1 MATQFDLIKAI
12 RAGRLKYVVRALDA
26 GVLPDDPE
34 GGEPGLPLGIA
45 CFLGHV
51 DIVTE
56 LIQRGAPVN
65 LADNTLP
72 TSPLSMAVRGKR
84 VEVARALIQLGAKV
98 PEGMATGLSEHEI
111 MLAQWIAF
119 RDGYGDAT
127 ESVFRPMDA
136 PVFDEIVMDGHFD
149 TDTQTLEAEM
159 LGLAESMR

>member
-26 GVLPDDPE
+26 GVPPDDLE

-56 LIQRGAPVN
+56 LVKRGAQVN
-65 LADNTLP
+65 LADNSLP
-72 TSPLSMAVRGKR
+72 ISPLSMAVRGKH
-84 VEVARALIQLGAKV
+84 VEVVRALIQLGAKV

-119 RDGYGDAT
+119 RDGYGDK
-127 ESVFRPMDA
+127 EDA
-136 PVFDEIVMDGHFD
+136 KASPADHPVFDEIVLDGHFD

-159 LGLAESMR
+159 LGTIQRMR